1 MKMLNC
7 YHTHTARCKHAEGA
21 DEEYV
26 LKAIAEG
33 VRVLGFSDHA
43 PYIDPD
49 GYVSYYKMLPSE
61 AKEYFASLRALSE
74 KYKDKIKILVG
85 YEAEYYPELWKS
97 TLDFWRE
104 GDRPDYLILGQ
115 HYITEEYSK
124 DPVHSMTGTGDPEMM
139 KRYVDLIIEGVNT
152 GRFTYVAH
160 PDVISFEGDAK
171 LYEREMRRMLAAL
184 KEKEMPIEINLLGL
198 SSGRNYPSEKFFS
211 IAREYDLPVILG
223 FDAHSPDRVA
233 DRDEIARAKEFAA
246 RVGIRLVDDVAIVDP
261 FRCHI

>member
-1 MKMLNC
+1 MLNC
-7 YHTHTARCKHAEGA
+7 YHTHTARCRHAEGT

-43 PYIDPD
+43 PFIYPD
-49 GYVSYYKMLPSE
+49 GYASYYKMLPSE
-61 AKEYFASLRALSE
+61 AKEYFSSIRSLGE

-85 YEAEYYPELWKS
+85 YEAEYYPELWES
-97 TLDFWRE
+97 TLAFWRE

-124 DPVHSMTGTGDPEMM
+124 EPVRSMSGTGAPEMM

-160 PDVISFEGDAK
+160 PDVISFSGDAAI
-171 LYEREMRRMLAAL
+171 YEREMRRMLSAL

-198 SSGRNYPSEKFFS
+198 NSGRNYPSEKFFNF
-211 IAREYDLPVILG
+211 AREYELPVILG
-223 FDAHSPDRVA
+223 CDAHSPGRVA
-233 DRDEIARAKEFAA
+233 DKDEIARAKEFAA
-246 RVGIRLVDDVAIVDP
+246 SLGIKLVEDVRIVDP
-261 FRCHI
+261 FACDI